1 MGKQEQQPTDRMLP
15 ARVAAG
21 NAPAL
26 TRLARIPEEE
36 VWLASQRS
44 PQTRRAYQADV
55 RHFLRTLGLARTGQL
70 RQVDRRAVLAWRR
83 AMEGEGAKPRTIAR
97 RLAALSSLFTHLV
110 TYRVAETNPVRDI
123 GRPRTD
129 RRQGTTAAFSPAQA
143 RALLDAPP
151 PDTLQGLRDR
161 ALLSVGL
168 QVGPRRAELVR
179 LQVRDFHMN
188 AGYPS
193 LHFIRKGNLDHAL
206 AIHPESA
213 GRIQAYLAAAGH
225 GRDREGPLFRPVRGN
240 QWTGSPRRALSPD
253 MVDRI
258 LRKYARQ
265 LGLPPGFSAHSMRAT
280 FITTTL
286 QNGASLEDVQ
296 RAAGHADA
304 STTKLYDRRG
314 YNPHRSASFFAEY

>member
-1 MGKQEQQPTDRMLP
+1 MGKQMQHPTDRMLP
-15 ARVAAG
+15 ARIGSGA
-21 NAPAL
+21 APAL
-26 TRLARIPEEE
+26 TRLAQIPEEE

-44 PQTRRAYQADV
+44 PQTRRAYQGDV
-55 RHFLRTLGLARTGQL
+55 RHFLRTLGLGRTAQL

-110 TYRVAETNPVRDI
+110 AYRAAAANPVRDI

-143 RALLDAPP
+143 RALLDAPS

-179 LQVRDFHMN
+179 
-188 AGYPS
+188 
-193 LHFIRKGNLDHAL
+193 
-206 AIHPESA
+206 
-213 GRIQAYLAAAGH
+213 
-225 GRDREGPLFRPVRGN
+225 GN
-240 QWTGSPRRALSPD
+240 QWTASLRRALSPD

-265 LGLPPGFSAHSMRAT
+265 VGLPPGFSAHSMRAT

-314 YNPHRSASFFAEY
+314 YNPEKAASFFATY